1 MIKLIIFD
9 LDGVLIDSRELHYSA
24 LNNALKAVDE
34 KYIITREEHLSRYD
48 GLNTTK
54 KLEMLNKEKDLPR
67 EHFEQIWKNKQK
79 ATIDLFKL
87 FNYDYKAIT
96 IFSNL
101 KNKGYKIAVASN
113 SIRETVKIALL
124 KIGVLEYVDYYISN
138 EDVIRPKPS
147 PEMYWRTMIA
157 LGITAKETLIVED
170 SHIGRTAAIG
180 SGAYLLPIEDCKD
193 LTMEKIDKELYIL
206 NKQQTNEIKVPWKD
220 KKLNVLIPMA
230 GAGSRFAQ
238 AGYTFPKPLIE
249 VRGKPMIQVV
259 VENLNIEANY
269 IFITQKE
276 HYEKYNLKYL
286 LNLISP
292 GCRIIQVEGLTEGAA
307 CTTLLAKEFINND
320 DPLLLANSDQ
330 YVEWNSNECMHSFK
344 SDNVDGGIVTFKA
357 KHPKW
362 SYAKIGEDGFVSEVA
377 EKKPI
382 SDNATV
388 GIYYWKHGNDYIRY
402 AEQMIEKN
410 IRTNN
415 EFYVCPVFNEAIQ
428 NGRKIK
434 MKQIDKMWGIGTP
447 EDLNYFLENHND

>member
-220 KKLNVLIPMA
+220 KKLNVLIPLMQRA
-230 GAGSRFAQ
+230 KQ
-238 AGYTFPKPLIE
+238 DTITTYQQKPS
-249 VRGKPMIQVV
+249 
-259 VENLNIEANY
+259 Y
-269 IFITQKE
+269 
-276 HYEKYNLKYL
+276 
-286 LNLISP
+286 
-292 GCRIIQVEGLTEGAA
+292 
-307 CTTLLAKEFINND
+307 
-320 DPLLLANSDQ
+320 
-330 YVEWNSNECMHSFK
+330 
-344 SDNVDGGIVTFKA
+344 GIVYGTDLA
-357 KHPKW
+357 
-362 SYAKIGEDGFVSEVA
+362 
-377 EKKPI
+377 
-382 SDNATV
+382 
-388 GIYYWKHGNDYIRY
+388 NDYI
-402 AEQMIEKN
+402 
-410 IRTNN
+410 
-415 EFYVCPVFNEAIQ
+415 
-428 NGRKIK
+428 
-434 MKQIDKMWGIGTP
+434 D
-447 EDLNYFLENHND
+447 DLITMFKK